1 MSAQSMTRRD
11 AREGSR
17 MRSRDRAKS
26 EWHTDELRVTIS
38 SKMLRRTLP
47 FFALA
52 ALFAACANA
61 PIDDE
66 TESDATAKS
75 SSSST
80 SSSGGTKDAATAKD
94 TGASSSSSG
103 SSSGS
108 SGSSGSDA
116 SVVDVV
122 VVPDSAASNTCPSGK
137 NAQNA
142 ILVGLGGISPS
153 SCGACIPLLQCC
165 FALGGKDYCVPD
177 L

>member
-1 MSAQSMTRRD
+1 
-11 AREGSR
+11 
-17 MRSRDRAKS
+17 
-26 EWHTDELRVTIS
+26 
-38 SKMLRRTLP
+38 MLRRTLP

-94 TGASSSSSG
+94 TGASSSSS
-103 SSSGS
+103 SSSSS

-122 VVPDSAASNTCPSGK
+122 VVPDSAASNACPSSK
-137 NAQNA
+137 NTQNA
-142 ILVGLGGISPS
+142 ILVGLGGISAS
-153 SCGACIPLLQCC
+153 TCGACIPLVECC
-165 FALGGKDYCVPD
+165 FGLGGKDYCVPNI
-177 L
+177 

>member
-1 MSAQSMTRRD
+1 
-11 AREGSR
+11 
-17 MRSRDRAKS
+17 
-26 EWHTDELRVTIS
+26 
-38 SKMLRRTLP
+38 MLRRTLP

-75 SSSST
+75 SSSSST

-94 TGASSSSSG
+94 TGASSSSS
-103 SSSGS
+103 SSSS

-122 VVPDSAASNTCPSGK
+122 VVPDSAATNVCPS
-137 NAQNA
+137 ARDTQNA
-142 ILVGLGGISPS
+142 LVVGLTNPSPK
-153 SCGACIPLLQCC
+153 SCSACIPLVECC
-165 FALGGKDYCVPD
+165 FGLGGKDYCVPNI
-177 L
+177 